1 MLFFKG
7 SICVIFERFLSVILG
22 FFVVFK
28 WVCVVLVF
36 VCWLVGFFMFI
47 VWVLDCF
54 VREFY
59 IMVFCED
66 FFFFFSFKIFESVWF
81 LLCFI
86 MFFFLIFY
94 VCCLNYFCGFLLVL
108 NYLIIKKYFWKFVV
122 IFILVCIYDF
132 LIILNKLEIFKMLL
146 YVFFMCEK
154 FFVVVLVLFLNFFF
168 LDKSGLF

>member
-1 MLFFKG
+1 MWCWFLFVG
-7 SICVIFERFLSVILG
+7 
-22 FFVVFK
+22 
-28 WVCVVLVF
+28 WLVF
-36 VCWLVGFFMFI
+36 LCLLFGYWIVLLENFI
-47 VWVLDCF
+47 LWYF
-54 VREFY
+54 VR
-59 IMVFCED
+59 I